1 MKRYLLF
8 AVLVWPLWVGAQGE
22 AQGAQEQTQPLA
34 VTLESFLVTTVTL
47 DDGSTEERFSSAET
61 AEPGA
66 VLEYRLN
73 VENVGDATLPEGLA
87 LTGPVPAEVR
97 YVPSA
102 TPAEGARLQFSAD
115 GGATFSE
122 PPVMVTVTNEEG
134 EEEEV
139 VADPSQYS
147 AVRWLLLTP
156 LAPEAKLDFRYRVTV
171 R

>member
-1 MKRYLLF
+1 M
-8 AVLVWPLWVGAQGE
+8 
-22 AQGAQEQTQPLA
+22 
-34 VTLESFLVTTVTL
+34 TL
-47 DDGSTEERFSSAET
+47 DDGATEERFSSAET

-87 LTGPVPAEVR
+87 LTGPVPGEVR
-97 YVPSA
+97 YLDLSA
-102 TPAEGARLQFSAD
+102 TPAEGAAGARLEFSAD

-122 PPVMVTVTNEEG
+122 PPVMITVTNEEG

-139 VADPSQYS
+139 VADPSQYN

-156 LAPEAKLDFRYRVTV
+156 LAPEAKLDFRYRVAV